1 MSKTIF
7 NSLPDIHQNSSFL
20 SNRQET
26 YLVNVKPNVFDL
38 IEPNV
43 AANDSTLVF
52 VKKVVSGFT
61 GHPNCFIHTKQP
73 IDPTFV
79 ITKNFFFHRGDTI
92 KKRGLV
98 VKPPIVLPVPFR
110 PAFRSD
116 PKFNTSWIRQRP
128 ATPAATPFMFD

>member
-26 YLVNVKPNVFDL
+26 YFVNVKPNVFDL

-43 AANDSTLVF
+43 TANDSTLVF

-61 GHPNCFIHTKQP
+61 GYPNSFIRFNQP
-73 IDPTFV
+73 IDPAF
-79 ITKNFFFHRGDTI
+79 
-92 KKRGLV
+92 
-98 VKPPIVLPVPFR
+98 IV
-110 PAFRSD
+110 
-116 PKFNTSWIRQRP
+116 T
-128 ATPAATPFMFD
+128 

>member
-1 MSKTIF
+1 MSKSIF

-43 AANDSTLVF
+43 ATNDSTLVF

-61 GHPNCFIHTKQP
+61 GHPNRFIHTKQSIDSTFVTKQP

-79 ITKNFFFHRGDTI
+79 ITKNFFFHHGNRI
-92 KKRGLV
+92 MV
-98 VKPPIVLPVPFR
+98 I
-110 PAFRSD
+110 
-116 PKFNTSWIRQRP
+116 
-128 ATPAATPFMFD
+128 